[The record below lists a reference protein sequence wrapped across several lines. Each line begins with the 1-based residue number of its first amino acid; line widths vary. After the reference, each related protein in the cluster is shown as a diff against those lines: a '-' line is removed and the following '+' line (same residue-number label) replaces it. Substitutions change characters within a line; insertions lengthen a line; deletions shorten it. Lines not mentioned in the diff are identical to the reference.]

1 MDSSG
6 LAQEHTLAARLLLRR
21 AYLELTGDPRRLYQ
35 SHLRDMANLIE
46 APSGKSLRLPRGLY
60 LHSSYDRLWMGKG
73 AEVPC
78 PFPEFHGETRIAH
91 CSTGSRP

>member
-1 MDSSG
+1 MDSSA
-6 LAQEHTLAARLLLRR
+6 LAQEHPLAARLLLRR

-60 LHSSYDRLWMGKG
+60 LHSSYGRPVDGEG
-73 AEVPC
+73 SGSSVSVP
-78 PFPEFHGETRIAH
+78 
-91 CSTGSRP
+91 